1 MGANG
6 AFARLSDRTFDNVVL
21 AADLSQMFIVA
32 FIAALAATTFTVGD
46 RLRRD
51 TEGLV

>member
-1 MGANG
+1 MAAQPAVPPDPIAGAD
-6 AFARLSDRTFDNVVL
+6 A
-21 AADLSQMFIVA
+21 
-32 FIAALAATTFTVGD
+32 AATATLVFTVGD

>member
-1 MGANG
+1 MDAGG
-6 AFARLSDRTFDNVVL
+6 SHVVGSVDVAGL
-21 AADLSQMFIVA
+21 FLVA
-32 FIAALAATTFTVGD
+32 FIAATATLVFTVGD